1 MARRKQTVIGE
12 ILDLLD
18 DLRLLIRRDGGDLS
32 FEGYEKGIVTIKL
45 LGNCDGCSLVDMTY
59 KDGVETIL
67 KAEIPEVKSVVLIQS
82 KQANSNLLGISKSP
96 IFGD

>member
-1 MARRKQTVIGE
+1 MARRRQTVIAE

-32 FEGYEKGIVTIKL
+32 FEGYEKGIVTIRL

-59 KDGVETIL
+59 KDGVENIL
-67 KAEIPEVKSVVLIQS
+67 KSEIPEVKSVVLIQN
-82 KQANSNLLGISKSP
+82 KEENSNSLGITKSP
-96 IFGD
+96 LFGD